1 MGVCWPLGSPMSEGA
16 AANQDAGDGDAG
28 DGDSGDGDAVVTLS
42 VAAVLWLPINSPLHL
57 SLHF

>member
-28 DGDSGDGDAVVTLS
+28 DGDAVVTVS

-57 SLHF
+57 FPFLIT

>member
-28 DGDSGDGDAVVTLS
+28 DGDAVVTVS